1 MNANEPILRIA
12 DLHASY
18 EKVHVLQGVSLEIGA
33 GESVALLGRNGVGK
47 TTTLKSI
54 MGLIPSKAKQVV
66 FDGVDLSK
74 IKPYMLAAHGIGY
87 VPQGRGIFP
96 NLTVRENLF
105 LGVANKPDPTVTEYV
120 FGRFPRLKERINQLA
135 GTLSGG
141 EQQMLAIS
149 RCLMMRPK
157 LIILDEPT
165 EGIMPVLVAQIRD
178 EIAAISKNGVSI
190 LLVEQN
196 IATALK
202 LCSRIYVM
210 EKGRIVFNGVT
221 DHLKQEPEILNNYLG
236 IKTAH

>member
-1 MNANEPILRIA
+1 MNANEPILKIA

-18 EKVHVLQGVSLEIGA
+18 EKVHVLQGVSLEIQA
-33 GESVALLGRNGVGK
+33 GEAVALLGRNGVGK

-54 MGLIPSKAKQVV
+54 MGLIPSKAQQIV
-66 FDGVDLSK
+66 FNGLDLSK
-74 IKPYMLAAHGIGY
+74 IKPYQLASHGIGY

-96 NLTVRENLF
+96 NLTVRENLN
-105 LGVANKPDPTVTEYV
+105 LGVIGKPDPAVTEYV
-120 FGRFPRLKERINQLA
+120 FSRFPRLKERIDQMG

-149 RCLMMRPK
+149 RCLMMKPK

-165 EGIMPVLVAQIRD
+165 EGIMPMLVAQIRD
-178 EIAAISKNGVSI
+178 EIAAISKSGVSI

-196 IATALK
+196 VRTALK

-210 EKGRIVFNGVT
+210 EKGKIIFNGVT
-221 DHLKQEPEILNNYLG
+221 DHLKNEPEILNNYLG